1 MSQPPAQMTQPPLLL
16 AVPNVSEGR
25 DRQTLEAIER
35 GFAPARFID
44 LHSDPDHGRSVF
56 TLAARQGRLAE
67 GLLGGARAAIQRIDL
82 TAHAGIHPHVGAL
95 DVMPVVYLDEECRG
109 AACAEALTA
118 AALTGEEL
126 EIPVFL
132 YGELATR
139 PEHRER
145 SWIRRGGAPEL
156 TKRIERGELVPDYG
170 PAKIHPTAG
179 AVLAAARP
187 PLVAFNVDLVTDD
200 LETARSIAAGLRESG
215 GGLPGVR
222 ALGLYLEDRGRV
234 QVSTNVHD
242 HRAVP
247 LRDIVAYVRERA
259 EVAEAEL
266 VGLAPRAAFDGF
278 PEDVP
283 LRGFDPERHILE
295 EALRAV
301 GGEHLR

>member
-1 MSQPPAQMTQPPLLL
+1 MPEPPLLV

-25 DRQTLEAIER
+25 DRATLEAIER
-35 GFAPARFID
+35 GCAPARFLD
-44 LHSDPDHGRSVF
+44 LHTDPDHGRAVF
-56 TLAARQGRLAE
+56 TLAARQGELAE
-67 GLLGGARAAIQRIDL
+67 GLVGLARIAVARIDI
-82 TAHAGIHPHVGAL
+82 TAHCGIHPHVGAL
-95 DVMPVVYLDEECRG
+95 DIMPVVYLDHERRG

-118 AALTGEEL
+118 AALVGEEL
-126 EIPVFL
+126 RVPVFL

-139 PEHRER
+139 PEQRER
-145 SWIRRGGAPEL
+145 AWIRRGGPLEL
-156 TKRIERGELVPDYG
+156 ARRIEAGELVPDYG
-170 PAKIHPTAG
+170 PPRIHPTGG

-200 LETARSIAAGLRESG
+200 LETARDIAAGLRESG

-222 ALGLYLEDRGRV
+222 ALGLYLEDRGRA

-247 LRDIVAYVRERA
+247 LREVVQYVRRHA
-259 EVAEAEL
+259 DVAEAEL
-266 VGLAPRAAFDGF
+266 VGLAPRAAFEGF

-295 EALRAV
+295 EALTS
-301 GGEHLR
+301 LR